1 MDSGEIQY
9 LFKETRLNLEPPSPS
24 SVVTIRVP
32 SGSGSRGRPKLSY
45 DAEDETTFR
54 LKNLATAASIYRRKW
69 HDSPKNFL
77 WRVLEEGTLLSIR
90 AVDVS
95 KKDKAAD
102 ASLIINFHFTVP
114 IQTGCVVFSDPEE
127 HDALCV
133 HVLDQACYLY
143 TFTLRPDLFK
153 RRGAVDAGLPDICK
167 VQSPAGLSFKYPHRM
182 VAVSA
187 NTLLVTVNDGGMI
200 RFDKQ
205 KGDDG
210 KLERKTHMKSLFL
223 TILFSIYNAMEG
235 ILLQCSRMGA
245 ESTKSLAVPGQEHD
259 QVRKSQ
265 HGIQHCD
272 IH

>member
-1 MDSGEIQY
+1 MDSSDLQY

-32 SGSGSRGRPKLSY
+32 AGSGSRGRPKPSH

-69 HDSPKNFL
+69 HDSPRNFL
-77 WRVLEEGTLLSIR
+77 WRVLEDGTLLSIR

-102 ASLIINFHFTVP
+102 ASLIINFHFTAP
-114 IQTGCVVFSDPEE
+114 IQPGCVVFSDPEE

-167 VQSPAGLSFKYPHRM
+167 VQSPSGLSFKYPHRM

-200 RFDKQ
+200 RFDRQ

-210 KLERKTHMKSLFL
+210 
-223 TILFSIYNAMEG
+223 
-235 ILLQCSRMGA
+235 
-245 ESTKSLAVPGQEHD
+245 ESEEKPLVLNMH
-259 QVRKSQ
+259 V
-265 HGIQHCD
+265 
-272 IH
+272 